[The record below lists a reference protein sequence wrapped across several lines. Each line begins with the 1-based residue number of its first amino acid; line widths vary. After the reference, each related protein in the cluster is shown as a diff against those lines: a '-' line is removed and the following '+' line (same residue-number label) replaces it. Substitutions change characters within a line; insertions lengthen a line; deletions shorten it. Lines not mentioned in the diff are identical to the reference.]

1 METFKTYLDKIFAG
15 KENIPEVKDMYD
27 EVMGNCCQRYQ
38 EYIAQGMAD
47 GEATAKVISELGDL
61 QVLVKEIENGKKRSV
76 PTVFDHA
83 PSTKPL
89 QQIDIDVRGYDIR
102 LEGTDGNDI
111 DVYASNKIEQR
122 IENGTLY
129 LSEKRN
135 GFAWYL
141 ASRKPL
147 VVQIPAGF
155 NKIKIKTISADV
167 VCEHLSVQNIYVE
180 TISGDVS
187 GAIQQTQDLQVTTV
201 SGDIDLHTGTDDVVC
216 FATAS
221 GDIIC
226 HIDNFQTMKINTTS
240 GDMDIDI
247 CHPFQLLTMHTVSGD
262 IKLSTSNVQGL
273 HVCTHTISGDIDN
286 VIREGNDGEVQAYTV
301 SGDMDLK

>member
-1 METFKTYLDKIFAG
+1 METIKTYLDKIFAG

-27 EVMGNCCQRYQ
+27 EIMGNCRQRYQ

-47 GEATAKVISELGDL
+47 EEATAKVISELGDL
-61 QVLVKEIENGKKRSV
+61 QVLVKEIENGKKQSV

-83 PSTKPL
+83 LSTKPL

-187 GAIQQTQDLQVTTV
+187 GAIQQTQDLQATTV
-201 SGDIDLHTGTDDVVC
+201 SGDV
-216 FATAS
+216 
-221 GDIIC
+221 IC
-226 HIDNFQTMKINTTS
+226 HTDNFQTMKIKTTS

-262 IKLSTSNVQGL
+262 INLSTSNVQGL

-286 VIREGNDGEVQAYTV
+286 VIQEGNDGEVQAYTV